1 MTETKATAPDSQ
13 SRLKAGKEKF
23 EEVMGSDPQTFID
36 HFKDIAPDYGNYV
49 LEWEF
54 GGLYTR
60 PGLELKIRELVIIA
74 SCATLGPAGI
84 PAVKM
89 HINAALRAGATKTE
103 IIEVIMQVSFSAG
116 LPTAMAALEA
126 AKEVFNSKQD

>member
-1 MTETKATAPDSQ
+1 MTDKIPENVAATD
-13 SRLKAGKEKF
+13 RLVAGSEKF
-23 EEVMGSDPQTFID
+23 KEVMGFDPQIFID
-36 HFKDIAPDYGNYV
+36 NFKDIAPDYGKYV

-74 SCATLGPAGI
+74 SCATLGPAGL

-89 HINAALRAGATKTE
+89 HIDAALRAGATQTE
-103 IIEVIMQVSFSAG
+103 IVEVLMQVSFSAG
-116 LPTAMAALEA
+116 LPTAMAALEV
-126 AKEVFNSKQD
+126 AKEAFSSK